1 LSTKVASILAEIGID
16 TSKFTAGINSFGG
29 SINTAIGKL
38 GGLGKG
44 LNDVTQSLTGFNLAQ
59 LGIAGGVS
67 MLIKEIASATEETQ
81 AYNLA
86 MYDLAQK
93 MGTSTEEASKLVQV
107 GDDLRI
113 SQEQISTAMTYAIRN
128 GVEPNIE
135 GLADLAD
142 QYVALQDPG
151 ERGRLLLEKF
161 GRSGMDMGR
170 LMEKG
175 GAGIR
180 EMSDAIEDN
189 LIVTE
194 KAANASLEWYE
205 KQDKLQ
211 DQWTG
216 IEREV
221 GNKVIPTL
229 SRLADIQLRL
239 SENTK
244 ETDTGLRAL
253 IPVYGPL
260 AGGYDLVRATIESF
274 TAAEDSAAE
283 STDALTRAAES
294 QAAAMVINAQ
304 TNKDMISVT
313 EKFMGIAD
321 LSAEEQEKA
330 TRRIVLGYL
339 EQKLAIDGLS
349 DRETEFLLQ
358 KGVEWGIYTENA
370 ILQMQSAMNEAD
382 NLANSIQEIP
392 SEKTSDIH
400 VNTYH
405 MEYFGTADV
414 SAGSHRAAGGPASGM
429 TWVGE
434 QGPELVNLPAGSY
447 VHSNSESRNMV
458 ASGDS
463 KALIEAFERAA
474 NANKIDYNKMA
485 RVFRDSLAGMG

>member
-1 LSTKVASILAEIGID
+1 MSTKVASILAEIGID

-170 LMEKG
+170 LMEQG

-180 EMSDAIEDN
+180 EMSGAIEDN

-194 KAANASLEWYE
+194 KAAKASRDWYE
-205 KQDKLQ
+205 AQDKLN

-216 IEREV
+216 IKMQV
-221 GNKVIPTL
+221 GNEVIPSLTK
-229 SRLADIQLRL
+229 LANIQEEYSKLR
-239 SENTK
+239 K
-244 ETDTGLRAL
+244 EDSDSTNMQTIPILGLWANAVMGVEAVYRTL
-253 IPVYGPL
+253 IPVVEEVTNANLVADVTGADMAETLRGLGIAASNSVPQVEGLKSSINGLEDKDIYITTYTRSVNLDNGWMSESAQESMRYRSANATMTQGQYNQLYGRGYANGADFIVPPGFQNDSYPMRVQSGERVQVTPAGQAAPDMSEL
-260 AGGYDLVRATIESF
+260 ARKL
-274 TAAEDSAAE
+274 
-283 STDALTRAAES
+283 DALPRAIAKAYRE
-294 QAAAMVINAQ
+294 AAIMGAQ
-304 TNKDMISVT
+304 
-313 EKFMGIAD
+313 
-321 LSAEEQEKA
+321 
-330 TRRIVLGYL
+330 
-339 EQKLAIDGLS
+339 
-349 DRETEFLLQ
+349 
-358 KGVEWGIYTENA
+358 
-370 ILQMQSAMNEAD
+370 
-382 NLANSIQEIP
+382 
-392 SEKTSDIH
+392 
-400 VNTYH
+400 
-405 MEYFGTADV
+405 
-414 SAGSHRAAGGPASGM
+414 
-429 TWVGE
+429 
-434 QGPELVNLPAGSY
+434 
-447 VHSNSESRNMV
+447 
-458 ASGDS
+458 
-463 KALIEAFERAA
+463 
-474 NANKIDYNKMA
+474 
-485 RVFRDSLAGMG
+485 

>member
-1 LSTKVASILAEIGID
+1 M
-16 TSKFTAGINSFGG
+16 NSFGG
-29 SINTAIGKL
+29 AINTSLGKL

-44 LNDVTQSLTGFNLAQ
+44 LNDVTQRLTGMNLAQ
-59 LGIAGGVS
+59 LSVVGGAT
-67 MLIKEIASATEETQ
+67 MLIKEVISATKETQ
-81 AYNLA
+81 EYNLA
-86 MYDLAQK
+86 MSDLAQK
-93 MGTSTEEASKLVQV
+93 MGTSTEEASRLVQV
-107 GDDLRI
+107 GDDLRL

-170 LMEKG
+170 LMEQG

-180 EMSDAIEDN
+180 EMSGAIEDN

-194 KAANASLEWYE
+194 KAAKASRDWYE
-205 KQDKLQ
+205 AQDKLN

-216 IEREV
+216 IKMQV
-221 GNKVIPTL
+221 GNEVIPILTD
-229 SRLADIQLRL
+229 LADIQIRYGKIVEEDNIGM
-239 SENTK
+239 SS
-244 ETDTGLRAL
+244 A
-253 IPVYGPL
+253 IPIYGSL
-260 AGGYDLVRATIESF
+260 AGAWRLGEAVLQSLTATED
-274 TAAEDSAAE
+274 TATDA
-283 STDALTRAAES
+283 TDALTRAAES

-304 TNKDMISVT
+304 TNQDMISVT
-313 EKFMGIAD
+313 QKFMGVAN

-358 KGVEWGIYTENA
+358 KGVEWGIYTEGA
-370 ILQMQSAMNEAD
+370 ILQMQSAMSEAN
-382 NLANSIQEIP
+382 NLANSIQDIP

-400 VNTYH
+400 INTYH
-405 MEYFGTADV
+405 MEYFGTANV
-414 SAGSHRAAGGPASGM
+414 SAGSRRAAGGPASGM

-434 QGPELVNLPAGSY
+434 QGPELLDLPAGSY
-447 VHSNSESRNMV
+447 VHSNSESRSMV
-458 ASGDS
+458 SSGGDS
-463 KALIEAFERAA
+463 KSLIEAFERAA